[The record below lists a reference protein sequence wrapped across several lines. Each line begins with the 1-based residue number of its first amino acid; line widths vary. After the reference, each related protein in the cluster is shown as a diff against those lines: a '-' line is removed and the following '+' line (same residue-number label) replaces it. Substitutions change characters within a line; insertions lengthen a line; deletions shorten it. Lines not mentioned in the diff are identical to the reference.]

1 MLEDEKDKEKQ
12 KKLREE
18 KKLKKKPEQPHQ
30 VDIVGGQTLPPSDL
44 VYQPQYFSSLN
55 GQPQGLSYLIGQ
67 SQDFSYLNDQP
78 DQYNLI
84 NVYDNEAQNLEV
96 VKEVEVSMDNNSNI
110 DQQNIESFQK
120 VDPQDDYV
128 DSQRSYHDLDTGKI
142 SYQ

>member
-44 VYQPQYFSSLN
+44 VYQPQYFS
-55 GQPQGLSYLIGQ
+55 YLI
-67 SQDFSYLNDQP
+67 SQP
-78 DQYNLI
+78 DQNNLI
-84 NVYDNEAQNLEV
+84 TIVGNEAQNLEV

-120 VDPQDDYV
+120 VDPQDDSI
-128 DSQRSYHDLDTGKI
+128 DSQRSYHDLDTDTI
-142 SYQ
+142 YYYQ

>member
-44 VYQPQYFSSLN
+44 VYQPQYFS
-55 GQPQGLSYLIGQ
+55 YLI
-67 SQDFSYLNDQP
+67 SQP
-78 DQYNLI
+78 DQNNLI
-84 NVYDNEAQNLEV
+84 TIVGNEAQNLEV

-110 DQQNIESFQK
+110 DQQNIVSFQK
-120 VDPQDDYV
+120 VDPQHPDCF
-128 DSQRSYHDLDTGKI
+128 QRSYYDLDTDTI
-142 SYQ
+142 YYQ

>member
-1 MLEDEKDKEKQ
+1 MLEDEKNKDKEK
-12 KKLREE
+12 KKREE
-18 KKLKKKPEQPHQ
+18 KKLKKKPEQHHL
-30 VDIVGGQTLPPSDL
+30 VDIVGGQILPPSGGDL
-44 VYQPQYFSSLN
+44 VYQPQYFSYLIP
-55 GQPQGLSYLIGQ
+55 QPQG
-67 SQDFSYLNDQP
+67 FSLP